1 MTNHTYMHLKL
12 HTINYFRTTL
22 WRSSLV
28 TKSGTAVYVQVEK
41 LTPFKR
47 KRSSFPLMG
56 SRQQIYTHKRRYTYV
71 TFLVEN
77 ELPFFPQP
85 TYRLLESIKLGHAP
99 VIRHYL
105 HLVASCN
112 SHPFQVRN
120 VRVVDLNYFA
130 ALGGFEK
137 YPVRLDFQTPKVLE
151 YNNTQI
157 ISTRF

>member
-12 HTINYFRTTL
+12 HTINYYTMEIISCNKE
-22 WRSSLV
+22 WYSSCIRASGKADHPLKE
-28 TKSGTAVYVQVEK
+28 TKFVPTHG
-41 LTPFKR
+41 FKAADIHTQTQIHV
-47 KRSSFPLMG
+47 
-56 SRQQIYTHKRRYTYV
+56 SRGNV
-71 TFLVEN
+71 
-77 ELPFFPQP
+77 LPFSPQP

-151 YNNTQI
+151 HNNTQI